1 MVEEEKSAYLPEI
14 TKATEE
20 STSNPSSLNEKEK
33 EGLKDE
39 EALNETLKEDLSL
52 PVEAKGFQGDGGVE
66 IVKGEPVIRNG

>member
-14 TKATEE
+14 TKAEE
-20 STSNPSSLNEKEK
+20 PTSNPSSLNEKEK

-52 PVEAKGFQGDGGVE
+52 PVEDKGFQGDGGVE